1 MISLSDRLGKIAEM
15 VIPGKAMADVGT
27 DHGYIPISLL
37 EQNKV
42 PFAILCDINAGPLEI
57 AKRNIESASIPEDAY
72 CLRLGSGLEPLINS
86 EVTTVV
92 IAGMGGELI
101 EDILS
106 FDIDKSKSFSRFI
119 LQPRTHAN
127 ELRHYLSVNSFEIKD
142 YALVKEKERICEII
156 AAEPAAN
163 GNLKEDISLISDF
176 LINKGDPLLREFV
189 DYKIRTADA
198 VLENLSNSGSQESEA
213 LSSVW
218 RSILSELK
226 EVRKNI

>member
-57 AKRNIESASIPEDAY
+57 AKRNIESASIPENSY
-72 CLRLGSGLEPLINS
+72 SLRLGSGLEPLMNN
-86 EVTTVV
+86 EVASVV

-106 FDIDKSKSFSRFI
+106 LDVEKSKSFRRYI

-127 ELRHYLSVNSFEIKD
+127 ELRHYLSLNSFEIKD

-156 AAEPAAN
+156 AAEPVAKK
-163 GNLKEDISLISDF
+163 LKEDTSLISEF

>member
-1 MISLSDRLGKIAEM
+1 MISLSDRLVKIAEM
-15 VIPGKAMADVGT
+15 VIHEKAMADIGT

-37 EQNKV
+37 ERHKV
-42 PFAILCDINAGPLEI
+42 PFAILCDINAGPLDI
-57 AKRNIESASIPEDAY
+57 AKRNIESASISENAY
-72 CLRLGSGLEPLINS
+72 SLRLGSGLEPLTNGEAAS
-86 EVTTVV
+86 VV

-106 FDIDKSKSFSRFI
+106 VDTDKSKSFNRFI

-127 ELRHYLSVNSFEIKD
+127 ELRHFLSVNSFEIKD

-156 AAEPAAN
+156 AAEPCA
-163 GNLKEDISLISDF
+163 GSGLKEDTSLISEF
-176 LINKGDPLLREFV
+176 LINKGDPLLKEFV

-198 VLENLSNSGSQESEA
+198 VLESLSNSGSQESEA

-226 EVRKNI
+226 EVGKQI

>member
-57 AKRNIESASIPEDAY
+57 AKRNIEGASIPEDAY
-72 CLRLGSGLEPLINS
+72 CLRLGSGLEPLTNC

-101 EDILS
+101 LRIISENTDVA
-106 FDIDKSKSFSRFI
+106 KSAK
-119 LQPRTHAN
+119 
-127 ELRHYLSVNSFEIKD
+127 EITD
-142 YALVKEKERICEII
+142 
-156 AAEPAAN
+156 
-163 GNLKEDISLISDF
+163 GH
-176 LINKGDPLLREFV
+176 
-189 DYKIRTADA
+189 
-198 VLENLSNSGSQESEA
+198 
-213 LSSVW
+213 
-218 RSILSELK
+218 
-226 EVRKNI
+226 